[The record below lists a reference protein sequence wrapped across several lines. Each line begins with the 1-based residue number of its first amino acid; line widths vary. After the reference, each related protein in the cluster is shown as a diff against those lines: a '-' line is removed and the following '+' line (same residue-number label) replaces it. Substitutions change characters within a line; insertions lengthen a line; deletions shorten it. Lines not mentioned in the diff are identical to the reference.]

1 MLLYKLSMQFIEEN
15 PSRIC
20 NTVPKGKVRK
30 LKRKSAKSSSAVA
43 NKIFLFDVLLITF
56 TTICLPSSESDDGKP
71 FPILV
76 LGWKFGFELQIRIGF
91 FFNTKSVRGVFE
103 SKDSLRRSATYT
115 TQKKSYIMEKNKID
129 SRHQR

>member
-43 NKIFLFDVLLITF
+43 NKIFLVDALLITF
-56 TTICLPSSESDDGKP
+56 TTICLPSLESDDGKP
-71 FPILV
+71 FPVLV
-76 LGWKFGFELQIRIGF
+76 FGWKFGFELQIRIGF

-103 SKDSLRRSATYT
+103 SKDNLRRSATYT
-115 TQKKSYIMEKNKID
+115 QQKKLY
-129 SRHQR
+129 